1 MLLVVMQM
9 EKAAGESAEVLGSL
23 SRVDN
28 KGVYFRVSLICVLQC
43 FVVTLFCFYDNPVSF
58 KD

>member
-9 EKAAGESAEVLGSL
+9 EKAAGESAQVLGSL

-43 FVVTLFCFYDNPVSF
+43 FVVTLFCF
-58 KD
+58 